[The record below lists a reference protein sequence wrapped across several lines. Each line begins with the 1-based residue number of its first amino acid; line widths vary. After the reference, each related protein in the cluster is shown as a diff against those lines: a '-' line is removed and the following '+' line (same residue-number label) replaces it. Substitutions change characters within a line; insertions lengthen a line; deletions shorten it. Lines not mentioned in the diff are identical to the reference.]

1 MALTLEDLQAIGSLI
16 QDSIQPLR
24 SDIQG
29 VKNDIHGMKVDIQDT
44 KDDIQGVKV
53 DIQDMKDN
61 IQSLDKRLQK
71 VENRITHIGLTLE
84 NKTNHNIQLLAENH
98 INLVD
103 KLNEAIRIQNKS
115 ILYEV
120 QVSDLKSRVE
130 HLEQEMADIKLK
142 IA

>member
-1 MALTLEDLQAIGSLI
+1 MALTPEDLQALGSLI

-29 VKNDIHGMKVDIQDT
+29 VKNEITGMKVDIQDT
-44 KDDIQGVKV
+44 KDDIQIMKV
-53 DIQDMKDN
+53 DIQA
-61 IQSLDKRLQK
+61 LDKRLQK

-84 NKTNHNIQLLAENH
+84 NETNHNIQLLAENH

-103 KLNEAIRIQNKS
+103 KLNEAIRIQDKS

-130 HLEQEMADIKLK
+130 HLEQEMADIRIK